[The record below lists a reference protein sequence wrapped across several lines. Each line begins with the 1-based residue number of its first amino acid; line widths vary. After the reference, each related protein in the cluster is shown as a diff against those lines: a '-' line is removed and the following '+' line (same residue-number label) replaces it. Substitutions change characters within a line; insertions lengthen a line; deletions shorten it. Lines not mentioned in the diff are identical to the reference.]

1 MQPSLFGTLAD
12 GRRVD
17 AWDLGREGGLRARI
31 LTYGARI
38 AGIDVPTGAGPRRVT
53 LDRPS
58 LEAYVA
64 DTAYL
69 GAVVGRVGNRIGG
82 ARFPLDGREV
92 QVSANAGPNM
102 LHGGKVGFDRAVW
115 RAEADGEAVR
125 LTHVSPDGDMGFPGT
140 LTASIR
146 YAIEDD
152 ALVLDYTASTDAP
165 TVASLTNHVYFNL
178 DGSADVLGHV
188 VAIDAD
194 RVTPTDAGQIP
205 TGERQ
210 PVAGTPFDFRSP
222 HAIGERIGAD
232 DAQLR
237 IGQGY
242 DINYV
247 LADAP
252 RAQPLPAARV
262 SAGGVAMQ
270 VLTTEPGV
278 QLYSGNML
286 PKAGL
291 KLRAAL
297 CLETQH
303 FPDAP
308 NHPGFPSI
316 VLRPGEIRRS
326 RTIYRF
332 GAD

>member
-1 MQPSLFGTLAD
+1 MQPSVFGTLAD

-17 AWDLGREGGLRARI
+17 AWDLGRAGGLRARI
-31 LTYGARI
+31 LSYGARI
-38 AGIDVPTGAGPRRVT
+38 AGIDAPTKGGPRRVT
-53 LDRPS
+53 LDCPT

-64 DTAYL
+64 NTAYL

-92 QVSANAGPNM
+92 RVSANAGPNM
-102 LHGGKVGFDRAVW
+102 LHGGKIGFDRAVW
-115 RAEADGEAVR
+115 TAEADGDAVL

-140 LTASIR
+140 LTAGIR
-146 YAIEDD
+146 YAVEGD
-152 ALVLDYTASTDAP
+152 ALVLDYAASTDAP
-165 TVASLTNHVYFNL
+165 TVAGLTNHVYFNL
-178 DGSADVLGHV
+178 DGSADVLGHA
-188 VAIDAD
+188 VAIHAD
-194 RVTPTDAGQIP
+194 RITPTDAGQIP
-205 TGERQ
+205 TGEIR
-210 PVAGTPFDFRSP
+210 PVAGTPFDFRAP
-222 HAIGERIGAD
+222 HAIGARIGDAD
-232 DAQLR
+232 EQLR
-237 IGQGY
+237 IGHGY
-242 DINYV
+242 DVNYV

-252 RAQPLPAARV
+252 REKAELAARV
-262 SAGGVAMQ
+262 AAGGIAME

-278 QLYSGNML
+278 QFYSGNML
-286 PKAGL
+286 PDSGL
-291 KLRAAL
+291 PLRAAL

-332 GAD
+332 TAG